1 MRNLKQIIA
10 DSLIS
15 YSADDIPLLEI
26 FHDPGKRRREV
37 YPTLLKVL
45 TLSDSMPAMPKSIE
59 GAPSPTMICFRRIL
73 IDM

>member
-1 MRNLKQIIA
+1 MSDLKQIIA

-26 FHDPGKRRREV
+26 FHDLGKRRREV

-45 TLSDSMPAMPKSIE
+45 TPLRFYARDAKVN
-59 GAPSPTMICFRRIL
+59 
-73 IDM
+73 